1 MTYCKGTART
11 VAGLALVTTRVGLSH
26 TRKDKESNSVEN
38 INGKD
43 FIPPWEPHE
52 CFLKMKVEKEG
63 RAERRVIQMMT
74 LMQRNG
80 VGGE

>member
-1 MTYCKGTART
+1 M
-11 VAGLALVTTRVGLSH
+11 VTTRVGLSH
-26 TRKDKESNSVEN
+26 TRKDKETSSVEN

-43 FIPPWEPHE
+43 FIPPCEPHE
-52 CFLKMKVEKEG
+52 CFLKVKVEIGG

-74 LMQRNG
+74 LMQHNG